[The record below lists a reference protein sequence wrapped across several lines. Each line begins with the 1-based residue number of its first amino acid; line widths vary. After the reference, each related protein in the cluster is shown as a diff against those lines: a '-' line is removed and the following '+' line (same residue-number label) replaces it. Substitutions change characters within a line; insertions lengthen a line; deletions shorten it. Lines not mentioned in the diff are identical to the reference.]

1 MLRKQ
6 YCAEPLRVK
15 ERTEEKHLE
24 IGIKFMEKVILTRV
38 LKDGK
43 AFNM

>member
-6 YCAEPLRVK
+6 YCAEPSRIR

-24 IGIKFMEKVILTRV
+24 IGVKFMEKVILTRA

-43 AFNM
+43 VFNM